1 METTEKLQLLADLIK
16 IRSVN
21 DHELQVAQYL
31 KGVFDRAGIESHI
44 VPMTGDR
51 ANLVATLGHGQPV
64 LAISGH
70 MDVVDVDEAHW
81 DTDPFEMVTK
91 GDRLYGRGVTDMK
104 DGLAALVIAM
114 IELKEQAVPISGT
127 IRLLATVGEEVGELG
142 AQALTAAGYM
152 QDVTGILI
160 GEPTG
165 YRVMYANKG
174 TMNLTVTSTG
184 KAAHSS
190 MPQLGNNAIFHLINA
205 LHLMQDEFDRMTT
218 GVRNATLG
226 ETVYNVDVIAGG
238 NQVNAIP
245 GSATAQINLRT
256 IPELSNHAIVHHFEQ
271 VLDQY
276 NQRSNGHVT
285 VEMATDIGPLV
296 GATDGKLTRLIQKI
310 GNPYA
315 AKQTI
320 TPAERDYEAKI
331 LKLLDL
337 PYSPTEILA
346 VSSPGGTDGAQFLKD
361 HPVGFDYAVFGPGND
376 SQHQDNE
383 WTSKSQYLDFIEIYK
398 QVLTQYFD

>member
-1 METTEKLQLLADLIK
+1 METTAKLQLLADLIK

-21 DHELQVAQYL
+21 DHELQVAKYL
-31 KGVFDRAGIESHI
+31 KGVFDRVGIDSQI
-44 VPMTGDR
+44 IPLTGDR

-64 LAISGH
+64 LAVSGH

-114 IELKEQAVPISGT
+114 IELKEQAVPLNGT

-142 AQALTAAGYM
+142 AKALTAAGYM
-152 QDVTGILI
+152 QDVTGLLV

-165 YRVMYANKG
+165 YRLMYANKG

-184 KAAHSS
+184 RAAHSS

-205 LHLMQDEFDRMTT
+205 LQLMQTEFEKMTD
-218 GVRNATLG
+218 GVRNDTLG
-226 ETVYNVDVIAGG
+226 QTVYNVDVINGG

-256 IPELSNHAIVHHFEQ
+256 IPELSNHAIVRNFER

-276 NQRSNGHVT
+276 NQTTNGHVT
-285 VEMATDIGPLV
+285 LEMATDIGPLV
-296 GATDGKLTRLIQKI
+296 GATNGKLTRLIQKI

-320 TPAERDYEAKI
+320 TAEEREYEAKI
-331 LKLLDL
+331 LKLLKL

-346 VSSPGGTDGAQFLKD
+346 MSSPGGTDGAQFLKD
-361 HPVGFDYAVFGPGND
+361 HPVGFDYVVFGPGND

-398 QVLTQYFD
+398 QVLTQYFN